1 MEKWKEDDFHALSK
15 KLSEQEFFDYFSVR
29 SAEIGFEYCSFGM
42 ALPLPVNN
50 PKFIVHNNYP
60 EKWWQIYQSKNYL
73 SVDPTVRHGLSS
85 VAPILWN
92 EKTFVAAPEMWED
105 ARAHG
110 LKYGWAQ
117 PARDMRGTIGMIS
130 LSRSVEDVDA
140 DELERHLARMQH
152 ISQILLLGMTDLI
165 LPKEFPESLARLT
178 LREKEVMRW
187 TADGKTSYEIGRI
200 LIISVSTVNFHINN
214 AVEKLNAINKIQAVV
229 KAALLGLL

>member
-1 MEKWKEDDFHALSK
+1 MEKWKEDDFHTLSK
-15 KLSEQEFFDYFSVR
+15 KLSEQEFFDYFSAR
-29 SAEIGFEYCSFGM
+29 ATEIGFEYCSFGM
-42 ALPLPVNN
+42 ALPLPLNN

-60 EKWWQIYQSKNYL
+60 EKWWLIYQSKNYL

-105 ARAHG
+105 AREHG
-110 LKYGWAQ
+110 LNYGWAQ
-117 PARDMRGTIGMIS
+117 PARDTRGTIGMVS

-140 DELERHLARMQH
+140 DELDRHLARMQH
-152 ISQILLLGMTDLI
+152 ISQLLLLGMTDLI
-165 LPKEFPESLARLT
+165 LPKEFPESLAHLT
-178 LREKEVMRW
+178 LREREVMRW

-214 AVEKLNAINKIQAVV
+214 AIEKLNAVNKIQAVV
-229 KAALLGLL
+229 KAAMLGLL